1 MTRSPQ
7 EVFTAHKTALAQ
19 RDAVAIVQDFRE
31 DAVLLTAQGAMEGRS
46 GVETFYTQ
54 ALAALPQMEINY
66 TSAVY
71 AGDALLVQW
80 TASSTAGRIT
90 DGVDTFIFADGA
102 IRLQTSAFT
111 IEPMAS
117 L

>member
-1 MTRSPQ
+1 MIRSPQ
-7 EVFTAHKTALAQ
+7 EVFSAHIAAVTDRNVTAIL
-19 RDAVAIVQDFRE
+19 QDYRE
-31 DAVLLTAQGAMEGRS
+31 DAVLLTPQGAMEGRS

-54 ALAALPQMEINY
+54 ALAALPQLEMTV
-66 TSAVY
+66 TSTVF

-80 TASSTAGRIT
+80 TASSQAGRIP

-102 IRLQTSAFT
+102 IKLQTSAFT
-111 IEPMAS
+111 VEPMTS

>member
-7 EVFTAHKTALAQ
+7 EVFTAHTNALAEL
-19 RDAVAIVQDFRE
+19 DIVAILQDYRE
-31 DAVLLTAQGAMEGRS
+31 DAVLLTSQGAMEGHS

-54 ALAALPQMEINY
+54 ALAALPHIEINY

-80 TASSTAGRIT
+80 TAFSTAGRIT

-102 IRLQTSAFT
+102 IRLQTSTFT

>member
-19 RDAVAIVQDFRE
+19 RDAVAILQDYRE

-54 ALAALPQMEINY
+54 ALAALPHLEINY